1 MLAIAGDDDAA
12 KQTVTAFLDSIG
24 YDALD
29 AGPLAEGWRFQRDTP
44 AYGTPYL
51 GDSGAAQLRRC
62 PGPVARSPPRRCA
75 ASPCRGGALPR
86 HVSAQMR
93 GRLRLPLRMSSI
105 IRWMRAA
112 SSASVVV
119 RSCSFFTQIS

>member
-1 MLAIAGDDDAA
+1 M
-12 KQTVTAFLDSIG
+12 TAFLDSIG
-24 YDALD
+24 FDALD
-29 AGPLAEGWRFQRDTP
+29 AGSLAEGWRFQRDTP

-51 GDSGAAQLRRC
+51 GDSGAESFAT
-62 PGPVARSPPRRCA
+62 PGSGRPVTEETMREHAR
-75 ASPCRGGALPR
+75 RGGPLPR
-86 HVSAQMR
+86 HVTAQMR

-119 RSCSFFTQIS
+119 RSRSFVTQIS

>member
-1 MLAIAGDDDAA
+1 MLAIAGDDAAA

-24 YDALD
+24 FDALD
-29 AGPLAEGWRFQRDTP
+29 VGPLAEGWRFQRDTP

-51 GDSGAAQLRRC
+51 GDSGAEQLQRAR
-62 PGPVARSPPRRCA
+62 VRSPGHGGDAARRPRR
-75 ASPCRGGALPR
+75 GGPLPR
-86 HVSAQMR
+86 HVTAQMR

-119 RSCSFFTQIS
+119 RSRSFVTQIS